1 MEKFDL
7 SQEEALTSLKKAVDN
22 RMLKL
27 VDKSNKNSH
36 RIVQGTNL
44 DEDCVIDSQIG
55 ETMENTDA
63 VKDLSIRL
71 DKTFYDSLTN
81 LASEFTLFEAEMQQQ
96 LQEQVY
102 RNISERV
109 RKTNIYQKALL
120 ILTQVY
126 YHSGWSMQYKMG
138 W

>member
-55 ETMENTDA
+55 ETMESTDV

-71 DKTFYDSLTN
+71 DKTFHDSLTN

-96 LQEQVY
+96 LQERVY
-102 RNISERV
+102 RNIS
-109 RKTNIYQKALL
+109 
-120 ILTQVY
+120 
-126 YHSGWSMQYKMG
+126 
-138 W
+138 